1 MKTKIAFLSLSGSLA
16 ISALPAVANACS
28 VCWGGDTGPVAD
40 AFNLSV
46 LFLMAAPYAVMGSI
60 AGGLFWAYRRSA
72 IRLDKSEAVQPL
84 VSLVFNPEESGR

>member
-1 MKTKIAFLSLSGSLA
+1 MLSGMAA
-16 ISALPAVANACS
+16 IASALPAAANACS
-28 VCWGGDTGPVAD
+28 VCWGGDNGPIAD
-40 AFNLSV
+40 AFNWSV

-72 IRLDKSEAVQPL
+72 TRHEKLERVQPL